1 MNKDELII
9 YWASAVPPEHGNWS
23 LLYHE
28 PEILY
33 DNLMKQKNKFRGL
46 NNYLLCPAAAST
58 FKKTVVAQFPH
69 DASYK
74 YDFTDGKEE
83 VVPTSKQYINF
94 NIKRAPTI
102 SVGPTVEF
110 SMSYSFFCEEEINA
124 KFTPPMFHPP
134 KHTKYATVVPGR
146 FNIGSW
152 FRPYPLEMQFWNN
165 SGEVIF
171 EEHEPLFYVEFETDR
186 PIKLQRFVF
195 TDELQA
201 LQTHCIKYYSQEYS
215 LLRRYAQFKKSGM
228 NKLVLHEI
236 KKNLVE

>member
-1 MNKDELII
+1 MAGWVVHI
-9 YWASAVPPEHGNWS
+9 GNA
-23 LLYHE
+23 L
-28 PEILY
+28 
-33 DNLMKQKNKFRGL
+33 
-46 NNYLLCPAAAST
+46 
-58 FKKTVVAQFPH
+58 
-69 DASYK
+69 
-74 YDFTDGKEE
+74 
-83 VVPTSKQYINF
+83 
-94 NIKRAPTI
+94 
-102 SVGPTVEF
+102 
-110 SMSYSFFCEEEINA
+110 
-124 KFTPPMFHPP
+124 
-134 KHTKYATVVPGR
+134 KHKVSVPGR